1 MNDSHTGTAIAN
13 HILEVVNDFEI
24 KNKILSIT
32 LDNASSNTNANEFLT
47 PQLQSYIDGYVFH
60 QRCVCHIINLV
71 VRDGITV
78 VSKFLENI
86 RAAIRF
92 ITSTPQMVTKFAEY
106 CKANSMKPRKFGLDM
121 KIRWNSTYLM
131 LKKLEGYEK
140 IITVFVNAN
149 SQDLDL
155 VLTEADWYIVRHFRE
170 FLMSFYAATNV
181 LSGVY
186 YPTSCLVIDYIWL
199 IAESFSKHKSDSLL
213 RTVVAPME
221 VKFLKYFDRISH
233 IYCFATI
240 LDPRKKLDGLQ
251 TALEGIGDLLD
262 MDYSDAFNHVKDELF
277 HVFGFYYNKYG
288 ENEVSGT
295 LHEPDTETSLT
306 AHLWKRSKG
315 KETAT
320 SSISQR
326 WNPNAE

>member
-121 KIRWNSTYLM
+121 KI
-131 LKKLEGYEK
+131 
-140 IITVFVNAN
+140 
-149 SQDLDL
+149 
-155 VLTEADWYIVRHFRE
+155 
-170 FLMSFYAATNV
+170 
-181 LSGVY
+181 
-186 YPTSCLVIDYIWL
+186 
-199 IAESFSKHKSDSLL
+199 
-213 RTVVAPME
+213 
-221 VKFLKYFDRISH
+221 
-233 IYCFATI
+233 
-240 LDPRKKLDGLQ
+240 
-251 TALEGIGDLLD
+251 
-262 MDYSDAFNHVKDELF
+262 
-277 HVFGFYYNKYG
+277 
-288 ENEVSGT
+288 
-295 LHEPDTETSLT
+295 
-306 AHLWKRSKG
+306 
-315 KETAT
+315 
-320 SSISQR
+320 
-326 WNPNAE
+326 